1 MELSTI
7 FQFIEKDIVGAGI
20 PDAIAKDSRLQFGTE
35 TQPFWLAK
43 YLPVENKE
51 NNEIYEEITRIGTF
65 VANDGSPLSPP
76 QIKRTAE
83 GLGLRVRLAHI
94 DIATQMDA
102 RDMRTLGRLL
112 KQGDRSVAVAFVIN
126 WITRTLRFA
135 IEAKAELQRAEAFCN
150 ATVTITPMDGAP
162 YVVQMPNP
170 PGHRVTV
177 PSGAAAAPA
186 GWYSPTFDP
195 IQETLVPIKLMM
207 QSKGYE
213 PMAIIT
219 SSRIAGALQMNPNV
233 SQYGR
238 GLVVQDGNVV
248 SSGGMAS
255 DAHVNVVLQANGLPP
270 MMRYDRFYQ
279 TQTGSARFFP
289 EDKFLIIGATG
300 RDFEVE
306 VPDDR
311 GRILRREL
319 IMNTLGF
326 TGRGVSEGQTN
337 PGAVI
342 TVKTSDTKPV
352 GVWGEGY
359 SESFPIIL
367 DYEAVACVTVPALAA

>member
-7 FQFIEKDIVGAGI
+7 FKFIEKEIVGTDI
-20 PDAIAKDSRLQFGTE
+20 PNRIAKDARLQFGTE
-35 TQPFWLAK
+35 TQPFLFAK

-65 VANDGSPLSPP
+65 IANDGSPLSPP
-76 QIKRTAE
+76 QIKRSSE

-112 KQGDRSVAVAFVIN
+112 NQGDRAVAVQFVVN
-126 WITRTLRFA
+126 WITRTLRFSV
-135 IEAKAELQRAEAFCN
+135 EAKAEVQRAEAFCN

-162 YVVQMPNP
+162 YLVQMPNP

-177 PSGAAAAPA
+177 PSGTAAAPT
-186 GWYSPTFDP
+186 GWYSPNFDP

-207 QSKGYE
+207 QAKGYE
-213 PMAIIT
+213 PMVIIT

-238 GLVVQDGNVV
+238 GLIIQDGNLTTA
-248 SSGGMAS
+248 SGIAS
-255 DAHVNVVLQANGLPP
+255 DAQVNVVLQANGLPP

-289 EDKFLIIGATG
+289 DDKFLIIGATG
-300 RDFEVE
+300 RDAQIE

-319 IMNTLGF
+319 IMNTLGY
-326 TGRGVSEGQTN
+326 TGRGVSEGQTK

-342 TVKTSDTKPV
+342 TVKTSDVKPV
-352 GVWGEGY
+352 GCWGESY
-359 SESFPIIL
+359 AESFPVIL